1 MILGNVVVS
10 YFDLTVFMSF
20 DSMAVAGTVSTSILP
35 MQYCDVCVLMALLC
49 HLLVLACVT

>member
-10 YFDLTVFMSF
+10 YFDRTVFMSL
-20 DSMAVAGTVSTSILP
+20 DLMEVAGTVSTSILP
-35 MQYCDVCVLMALLC
+35 VQFCDVYVLMALLC